1 MTLITILGLAIIAV
15 GLFWTGKYFSHSGA
29 AEVTGV
35 KVNLPAGFFV
45 TIVGILVVLFPYS
58 SWYKGQDSSEP
69 TATTDRL
76 ASAAAT
82 AAPPLP
88 SSTTL
93 NDTAIKFTSPKP
105 NSANPPRVGRKV
117 SVIGTGK
124 VPEGKHLWIFVYT
137 ADQKLYYTS
146 GEATVFPDSWNFS
159 GAVLGGNAPGDVNAL
174 YTIYAVLAD
183 SNAHTTIETAFKKNQ
198 GTVGTREV
206 PGESG
211 SEKVAYLT
219 VKRVK

>member
-1 MTLITILGLAIIAV
+1 MTLITILGVAIIAV

-29 AEVTGV
+29 AEVAGM

-58 SWYKGQDSSEP
+58 SWYKAQDSPEP
-69 TATTDRL
+69 TATTGRL
-76 ASAAAT
+76 ASAAST

-93 NDTAIKFTSPKP
+93 DETAIRFTSPKP
-105 NSANPPRVGRKV
+105 NRANPPRVGQRV

-159 GAVLGGNAPGDVNAL
+159 GVVLGGKAPGDVNAL
-174 YTIYAVLAD
+174 YTIYAVLTD
-183 SNAHTTIETAFKKNQ
+183 SKAHTTIETAFKKDQ
-198 GTVGTREV
+198 GNIGTGEV
-206 PGESG
+206 PGGSG
-211 SEKVAYLT
+211 SEKIAYLT